1 MEISLQERNNIAT
14 VCGRLGKAMTE
25 EQMEFA
31 NDFTKPLVS
40 FSNPGTGKS
49 FSIVVGLIVTQLF
62 RNVPGN
68 KINAMSF
75 TNAATNEL
83 HARYEKACSM
93 CGITP
98 TVKFN
103 TFHSI
108 CYSIVREICAS
119 MKIKGGIVWET
130 DLPALG
136 KYLDARGFDG
146 SDMYWVKDVLDTIN
160 ALNSALAFD
169 RRNIE
174 LSYKFKCLG
183 ISVDILQEL
192 RKDWFLHGLA
202 SNVITQGDI
211 PIYALY
217 ILCRYPEV
225 REKYLAQYRVMVVDE
240 FQDLSLLHLKI
251 LSMITDNLVAI
262 GDMKQQI
269 YAFNGASQQ
278 IVEEYLKIY
287 PNARIVNLTQSFRC
301 KEEISEFAT
310 QLIRRND
317 MTVTPFKGVSVG
329 AKVNVVSQ
337 RELNLKDLVK
347 QIGVE
352 QSKLSSVEGRVSY
365 KDSMFLFR
373 NNASAIPIAEEL
385 YKQGV
390 RFRMPK
396 FLPIFNM
403 PIFKEVCLLAEA
415 ARHPEDVEKV
425 HGALLL
431 LPEFKK
437 YNVYNNPVCMVM
449 KQTRQNLFGIRY
461 QFRTDAA
468 VNTLNALMKAA
479 RLMESGASSG
489 RVFNTLLGV
498 YGEYI
503 IENKWWRLPR
513 KKEYY
518 YELIAPIVASKT
530 YDVLIAEEYDKV
542 RFNEEAIKANF
553 GVRCYTVHAAKG
565 LEADNIYLLDAEDGV
580 FPNGSQIARY
590 VEAGCEYEAAKEV
603 RNERN
608 LLYVA
613 VTRAKDSCTICYTAK
628 VTTLI
633 SDPLMNE
640 LCHLD
645 TIYDAI
651 DKEFDDVREFMR
663 VMNIPQQQENV
674 PVETELPA
682 V

>member
-1 MEISLQERNNIAT
+1 MNISLQEQNNVRT
-14 VCGRLGKAMTE
+14 VSGRMGKTMTE
-25 EQMEFA
+25 EQVAFA

-62 RNVPGN
+62 RGVPGS

-83 HARYEKACSM
+83 HRRYENACLM

-108 CYSIVREICAS
+108 CYSIVREVCS
-119 MKIKGGIVWET
+119 TMRVKGGIVWDT

-136 KYLDARGFDG
+136 KYLSEKGLDG
-146 SDMYWVKDVLDTIN
+146 DDMYWVKEVLETIN
-160 ALNSALAFD
+160 SLNSALAFD

-183 ISVDILQEL
+183 ISADIMRQL
-192 RKDWFLHGLA
+192 RKDWFLHGFA
-202 SNVITQGDI
+202 CNTITQGDI

-217 ILCRYPEV
+217 ILCKYPEV
-225 REKYLAQYRVMVVDE
+225 RNKYLSQYRVMVVDE

-251 LSMITDNLVAI
+251 LSMITNNLVAI

-269 YAFNGASQQ
+269 YGFNGASQQ

-287 PNARIVNLTQSFRC
+287 PAARTVNLTQSFRC

-317 MTVTPFKGVSVG
+317 MSVIPFKGVATG
-329 AKVNVVSQ
+329 AKVRVVS
-337 RELNLKDLVK
+337 RKELDLKRLVEK
-347 QIGVE
+347 IGKE
-352 QSKLSSVEGRVSY
+352 QEKLSSVADRGSY
-365 KDSMFLFR
+365 KDSLFLFR
-373 NNASAIPIAEEL
+373 NNASAIPVAEEL

-390 RFRMPK
+390 RFQMPK
-396 FLPIFNM
+396 FLPIFEM
-403 PIFKEVCLLAEA
+403 PIFKEVCILAEA
-415 ARHPEDVEKV
+415 ARYPQDVGKV
-425 HGALLL
+425 HEALHL
-431 LPEFKK
+431 LPEFRK
-437 YNVYNNPVCMVM
+437 YNVYSNPVCQVIE
-449 KQTRQNLFGIRY
+449 RERCGLFDVKYR
-461 QFRTDAA
+461 FRTDAA
-468 VNTLNALMKAA
+468 VCAVKAMLRAA
-479 RLMESGASSG
+479 RLMEQGASAG
-489 RVFNTLLGV
+489 RVFNVLLEV
-498 YGEYI
+498 YGEYV

-518 YELIAPIVASKT
+518 YDLIGSIVSGKT
-530 YDVLIAEEYDKV
+530 YDVLIAEEYDKLK
-542 RFNEEAIKANF
+542 FNDDAIKANF

-565 LEADNIYLLDAEDGV
+565 LEADNVYLLDADEGV
-580 FPNGSQIARY
+580 FPNITQMKKYIAK
-590 VEAGCEYEAAKEV
+590 GCDYEAAKEL

-613 VTRAKDSCTICYTAK
+613 VTRAKDSCTICYNAEISK
-628 VTTLI
+628 LI
-633 SDPLMNE
+633 SEPLVNE
-640 LCHLD
+640 LCYLD
-645 TIYDAI
+645 GIYDAI
-651 DKEFDDVREFMR
+651 DKDFDDVKEFMR
-663 VMNIPQQQENV
+663 IMNVRQSEEVVLQE
-674 PVETELPA
+674 ELPA